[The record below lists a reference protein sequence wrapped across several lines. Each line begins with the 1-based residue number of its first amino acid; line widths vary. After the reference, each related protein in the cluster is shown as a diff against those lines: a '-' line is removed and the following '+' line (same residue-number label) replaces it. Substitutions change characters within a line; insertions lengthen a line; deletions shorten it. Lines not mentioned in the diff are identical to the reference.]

1 MCFSSLLSGLHVLK
15 WTHSFFFA
23 HALAFLCLLQVIF
36 GNFVLMNLFLALLL
50 DNFSIDD
57 GDDERV
63 QEKVEEAKKLA
74 QKMSTMKVT
83 PLPADDRR
91 RLKRSF
97 YGSAAAVEQHFDTQP
112 ILENDDDDD
121 GEEENVHNVQLD
133 DLSKELEIPERLQN
147 KRKSISLTD
156 APRLEQSKPIMR
168 LQSQASIRTVN
179 GKESTVHE
187 DEPNAALRDAN
198 DPASDDQFKLL
209 PPKGKSLYMF
219 SQKTWIRRA
228 AYRLIVNPLFDNM
241 ILMLIILSSIS
252 LAVDNPLHDPESS
265 LSKFLK
271 RMDNAFTIIFTAE
284 MVFKIIALG
293 LVAHKGSYLRNSWNI
308 LDCGIV
314 ITSLVMMIAQS
325 SGGGT
330 GLKSL
335 RSLRGLRTL
344 RPLRMISRRPGL
356 KLVVNALIESIPA
369 VANVLLVC
377 MLFFFI
383 FSIVAVNYL
392 KGTFYSCQGDVFDAL
407 SSDQQDFLTSPV
419 TWANMTQD
427 QQDWF
432 ANTTCV
438 GFTSSSAT
446 TITSRYICDCWGA
459 TWELV
464 MAENFNNV
472 GQAMLAF
479 YEISTTEGWSDMM
492 MVAVDATDIDMQ
504 PIRDNNENW
513 TYFFMAYIL
522 VCHFFAVNLFVGVII
537 DNFNKM
543 KAALGEDF
551 MLTAEQRKWIEAQ
564 KAALRVGPIRVIKPP
579 KHATRRLF
587 YDVVKNA
594 KFEWTIIICIVINT
608 LLMAGQYFGESS
620 TQIAVTNILNE
631 FFAAVF
637 TLEAVMKLI
646 AFDWEYFDDNWNRF
660 DFFVVCGTLASIL
673 IEAIT
678 GASIRSIAML
688 VRVFRVTRI
697 IRLVRASKSIRQ
709 ILLTLYIALPGLSN
723 VASILFLMVFIYAT
737 MGVQMFAKVALT
749 NNIDE
754 HANFQDF
761 LTAVLFLLRAA
772 TGESWDYCMH
782 DLAART
788 DGCVDDPPY
797 DPTMCGFNNSEGCIP
812 LNGCGNSV
820 TFAYFC
826 SFTLLVTYVMLN
838 LTIAVILEG
847 FSASQEDE
855 EPLFEPELL
864 EEFQYKWADIDKKAK
879 GLVRVTKLM
888 TLVSILEPPLGR
900 YGINMSKAD
909 FLHFM
914 RKQS

>member
-1 MCFSSLLSGLHVLK
+1 M
-15 WTHSFFFA
+15 
-23 HALAFLCLLQVIF
+23 F
-36 GNFVLMNLFLALLL
+36 GSFVLMNLFLALLL
-50 DNFSIDD
+50 DNFSMDD
-57 GDDERV
+57 DEERV

-74 QKMSTMKVT
+74 QKMSNMKVA

-91 RLKRSF
+91 RSKRSF
-97 YGSAAAVEQHFDTQP
+97 YGSTAAAEQHFDAEP
-112 ILENDDDDD
+112 ILENDDDDE
-121 GEEENVHNVQLD
+121 EEENVHNVQLD
-133 DLSKELEIPERLQN
+133 DLTKELEVPDRPLN
-147 KRKSISLTD
+147 KRKIVSHPTNTPELKQTKLTN
-156 APRLEQSKPIMR
+156 RMS
-168 LQSQASIRTVN
+168 SQALNQTVN
-179 GKESTVHE
+179 GKESTPHE
-187 DEPNAALRDAN
+187 NEQHAGSKEESDEL
-198 DPASDDQFKLL
+198 ASDDNFSLL
-209 PPKGKSLYMF
+209 PPKGRSLLMF
-219 SQKTWIRRA
+219 SEKTWLRRA
-228 AYRLIVNPLFDNM
+228 TYRLIANPLFDKI
-241 ILMLIILSSIS
+241 ILALIVLSSIS
-252 LAVDNPLHDPESS
+252 LAIDNPLHDPESA
-265 LSKFLK
+265 LSRFLK
-271 RMDNAFTIIFTAE
+271 RMDNTFAIVFTAE

-314 ITSLVMMIAQS
+314 ITSLIMIIAES
-325 SGGGT
+325 SGGGK

-335 RSLRGLRTL
+335 RSLRGLRTF

-369 VANVLLVC
+369 VANVLVVC

-383 FSIVAVNYL
+383 FSIMAVNYL
-392 KGTFYSCQGDVFDAL
+392 KGTFYSCQGDVFKAL
-407 SSDQQDFLTSPV
+407 PDDQQDFLVAPAA
-419 TWANMTQD
+419 WANMTQG
-427 QQDWF
+427 QQAWF

-438 GFTSSSAT
+438 GFTLSST
-446 TITSRYICDCWGA
+446 TKITSRYICECWGA
-459 TWELV
+459 DWSPV

-492 MVAVDATDIDMQ
+492 MAAVDSTEIDMQ
-504 PIRDNNENW
+504 PIRDNNEIW
-513 TYFFMAYIL
+513 VYFFLAFIL
-522 VCHFFAVNLFVGVII
+522 VGHFFAVNLFVGVII

-543 KAALGEDF
+543 KAALGGDF
-551 MLTAEQRKWIEAQ
+551 MLTPEQRKWIEAQ
-564 KAALRVGPIRVIKPP
+564 KAALRVGPIRIVKPP
-579 KHATRRLF
+579 KHPTRRVF
-587 YDVVKNA
+587 YDVVKNS
-594 KFEWTIIICIVINT
+594 KFEWSIIICIVINT
-608 LLMAGQYFGESS
+608 LLMAAQYFGES
-620 TQIAVTNILNE
+620 TLQITVINILNE

-646 AFDWEYFDDNWNRF
+646 AFNWEYFDDNWNRF

-678 GASIRSIAML
+678 GTSVRSIAML

-723 VASILFLMVFIYAT
+723 VASILFLMLFIYAT
-737 MGVQMFAKVALT
+737 MGVQMFAKVAFSD
-749 NNIDE
+749 NIDA

-772 TGESWDYCMH
+772 TGEAWDYCMH

-788 DGCVDDPPY
+788 DGCVDDPLY
-797 DPTMCGFNNSEGCIP
+797 DSEMCGFNNFEGCTA

-820 TFAYFC
+820 AYVYFC
-826 SFTLLVTYVMLN
+826 SFTLLITYVMLN

-900 YGINMSKAD
+900 YGVNMSRTD
-909 FLHFM
+909 FLRFM
-914 RKQS
+914 RTTFCVE

>member
-1 MCFSSLLSGLHVLK
+1 M
-15 WTHSFFFA
+15 
-23 HALAFLCLLQVIF
+23 
-36 GNFVLMNLFLALLL
+36 LMNLFLALLL

-57 GDDERV
+57 DDEERV
-63 QEKVEEAKKLA
+63 QEKVEDAKKLA
-74 QKMSTMKVT
+74 QKMSNMKVT

-91 RLKRSF
+91 RSKRSF
-97 YGSAAAVEQHFDTQP
+97 YSSTAAVEQHFDAEP
-112 ILENDDDDD
+112 ILENGDDDDE
-121 GEEENVHNVQLD
+121 EEENVHNVQLD
-133 DLSKELEIPERLQN
+133 DLSRELDLPVRPQN
-147 KRKSISLTD
+147 RRKSVTPANTPGLK
-156 APRLEQSKPIMR
+156 QSKSTMR
-168 LQSQASIRTVN
+168 MSSQASNRTVN
-179 GKESTVHE
+179 GKESTPRE
-187 DEPNAALRDAN
+187 NEQNAASKLESDS
-198 DPASDDQFKLL
+198 ASNDQFNLL
-209 PPKGKSLYMF
+209 PPKGRSLLIF
-219 SQKTWIRRA
+219 SEETWIRRA
-228 AYRLIVNPLFDNM
+228 AYRLIANPLFDKT
-241 ILMLIILSSIS
+241 ILALIILSSIS
-252 LAVDNPLHDPESS
+252 LAVDNPLSNPDSTLTRS
-265 LSKFLK
+265 IK
-271 RMDNAFTIIFTAE
+271 RMDNAFAIIFCAE

-314 ITSLVMMIAQS
+314 ITSLIMLIAES
-325 SGGGT
+325 SGGGK

-335 RSLRGLRTL
+335 RSLRGLRTF

-369 VANVLLVC
+369 VANVLVVC

-383 FSIVAVNYL
+383 FSIMAVNYL

-407 SSDQQDFLTSPV
+407 SSDQRGFLVIPV
-419 TWANMTQD
+419 VWANTTVD

-438 GFTSSSAT
+438 GFTSSSASK
-446 TITSRYICDCWGA
+446 ITSRYICECWGGD
-459 TWELV
+459 WGPV

-492 MVAVDATDIDMQ
+492 MAAVDATEIDMQ
-504 PIRDNNENW
+504 PIRDNNEVW
-513 TYFFMAYIL
+513 AYFFLAFIL
-522 VCHFFAVNLFVGVII
+522 VGHFFAVNLFVGVII

-543 KAALGEDF
+543 KAALGGDF
-551 MLTAEQRKWIEAQ
+551 MLTPEQRKWIEAQ
-564 KAALRVGPIRVIKPP
+564 KAALRVGPIRIIKAP
-579 KHATRRLF
+579 KHPTRHIF
-587 YDVVKNA
+587 YDVVKNP
-594 KFEWTIIICIVINT
+594 KFEWAIIVCIVINT
-608 LLMAGQYFGESS
+608 LLMAAQFFGEP
-620 TQIAVTNILNE
+620 TLQITVINVLNE
-631 FFAAVF
+631 FFAMVF

-646 AFDWEYFDDNWNRF
+646 AFAWEYFDDSWNRF

-678 GASIRSIAML
+678 GTSVRSIAML

-697 IRLVRASKSIRQ
+697 IRLVKASKSIRQ

-723 VASILFLMVFIYAT
+723 VASILFLMLFIYAT
-737 MGVQMFAKVALT
+737 MGVQMFAKVAFT
-749 NNIDE
+749 DNIDA

-772 TGESWDYCMH
+772 TGEAWDYCMH
-782 DLAART
+782 DLAAQS

-797 DPTMCGFNNSEGCIP
+797 DPEMCGFNDFEGCKP

-820 TFAYFC
+820 AYVYFC
-826 SFTLLVTYVMLN
+826 TFTLLITYVMLN

-879 GLVRVTKLM
+879 GMVYITKLM

-900 YGINMSKAD
+900 YGINMSRAD
-909 FLHFM
+909 FLRFM
-914 RKQS
+914 RKNIWSVFAGLAMVKLMN